1 MKNKNPKHAPQIG
14 VKSQCILLVWIEKLK
29 PRNEHTNQCRANES
43 SRVLAQTNA
52 SFYDRSDVPKFW
64 CEQGEWSYGV
74 FA

>member
-52 SFYDRSDVPKFW
+52 SFYDPGPMRLPWKK
-64 CEQGEWSYGV
+64 
-74 FA
+74 